1 MRFFNR
7 RVFRIIPMKDL
18 HLSGSLITGSLSG
31 RKKSLKNALAMNLRQ
46 ILKRRGLTVIELTK
60 LLRTRG
66 SDINNFAVRAW
77 LRLSEQRPTLPSA
90 LNLVILS
97 EVLGITIEELF
108 DMAPQESA
116 SFFRKLREPED
127 HLEREIVRV
136 ISAIQKEYDR
146 GKGDTEIVQQPLTTG
161 NEYAEDSGSPENDAA
176 RLDRRAYFYL
186 LTNDLVRFY
195 PEAIARDTALE
206 TQLIQQWEKKGNGSV
221 LDQACIYR
229 LPNKV
234 SDNSHVFNGIAEVVF
249 FRCAAQFLIDNVLR
263 NGITMGIAG
272 GKTVASI
279 MKLLPRTKK
288 LRGCNFFPLLRPTAV
303 FADTPL
309 GGASVIADV
318 LFRYGDLDVRM
329 PDDVDELK
337 NIEMRMNVA
346 DALLFS
352 LGGSERSS
360 IFNLLRRIRKTA
372 APEEQERLKNVLSGD
387 ILFHVYTR
395 SGKTLEEA
403 HAERSMVEEGEWA
416 LARELIPEMIVG
428 GGAPQLTQTQ
438 IAYKKHIADTRLD
451 LDFLK
456 AHAKRTGRRTI
467 LVVAGIDKLDIVK
480 VFIKRICGADMRFT
494 LITEQSLAR
503 ELAAYLA

>member
-1 MRFFNR
+1 
-7 RVFRIIPMKDL
+7 MKDL
-18 HLSGSLITGSLSG
+18 HLSSSGATESLSG
-31 RKKSLKNALAMNLRQ
+31 RKKSLKSTLAINLRQ
-46 ILKRRGLTVIELTK
+46 ILKRRGLTVVELTE
-60 LLRTRG
+60 LLRSKG

-77 LRLSEQRPTLPSA
+77 LRMSEQRPTLPSV

-97 EVLGITIEELF
+97 ETLGVTIEELF
-108 DMAPQESA
+108 NLTPQESA

-136 ISAIQKEYDR
+136 ISSIQKEYARSLTDP
-146 GKGDTEIVQQPLTTG
+146 ESVQRPLTTD
-161 NEYAEDSGSPENDAA
+161 NEYTVDDGSPENDAA
-176 RLDRRAYFYL
+176 RLDRRAYYYL

-195 PEAIARDTALE
+195 PEAIARDTTLE
-206 TQLIQQWEKKGNGSV
+206 KRLMQCWEKNGNGSV
-221 LDQACIYR
+221 LDQACIYK
-229 LPNKV
+229 LPNKAY
-234 SDNSHVFNGIAEVVF
+234 DNSYPFNGIAEVVF
-249 FRCAAQFLIDNVLR
+249 FRCAAQFLIDYVLR
-263 NGITMGIAG
+263 NGATMGIAG

-279 MKLLPRTKK
+279 MKLLPRSKK
-288 LRGCNFFPLLRPTAV
+288 LRGCTFFPLLRPSAFFT
-303 FADTPL
+303 DTPL

-329 PDDVDELK
+329 PDDVDERK
-337 NIEMRMNVA
+337 NIEMRINVA

-360 IFNLLRRIRKTA
+360 IFNLLRRIRKTT
-372 APEEQERLKNVLSGD
+372 APEEQERLKNVLAGD

-403 HAERSMVEEGEWA
+403 YTDRNGVQEGESA
-416 LARELIPEMIVG
+416 LARELIPDMVG
-428 GGAPQLTQTQ
+428 EGGVPQLTQMQ
-438 IAYKKHIADTRLD
+438 SAYKKYISDRRLD
-451 LDFLK
+451 LNFLR

-480 VFIKRICGADMRFT
+480 VFIQRICEADMRFT

-503 ELAAYLA
+503 ELVDHLS

>member
-1 MRFFNR
+1 
-7 RVFRIIPMKDL
+7 MKDL
-18 HLSGSLITGSLSG
+18 HLSGSMIEEGLSG
-31 RKKSLKNALAMNLRQ
+31 RKKSLKGALAVNLRQ
-46 ILKRRGLTVIELTK
+46 ILKRRALTVSELTT
-60 LLRTRG
+60 LLRNKG

-77 LRLSEQRPTLPSA
+77 LRMSEQRPTLPSA

-97 EVLGITIEELF
+97 EVLGVTIEELF
-108 DMAPQESA
+108 NLKPLESA

-146 GKGDTEIVQQPLTTG
+146 SIGDPDFIQQPLTTG
-161 NEYAEDSGSPENDAA
+161 NEYTGDDGSPENDAA
-176 RLDRRAYFYL
+176 RLDRRAYYYL
-186 LTNDLVRFY
+186 LTNDLVRFH

-206 TQLIQQWEKKGNGSV
+206 KQLIQRWEKKGNGST

-229 LPNKV
+229 LPNKAL
-234 SDNSHVFNGIAEVVF
+234 DISHVFNGIAEVVF
-249 FRCAAQFLIDNVLR
+249 FRCAAQFLIDYVLR
-263 NGITMGIAG
+263 NGATMGIAG

-288 LRGCNFFPLLRPTAV
+288 LRGCNFFPLLRPAAF

-329 PDDVDELK
+329 PDDVDERK
-337 NIEMRMNVA
+337 NIEMRINVA

-360 IFNLLRRIRKTA
+360 IFNLLRRIRKTT
-372 APEEQERLKNVLSGD
+372 APEEQERLKNFLAGD

-403 HAERSMVEEGEWA
+403 NADRNGVQEGEWA
-416 LARELIPEMIVG
+416 LARELIPETSIG
-428 GGAPQLTQTQ
+428 GSAPQLTQTQ
-438 IAYKKHIADTRLD
+438 AAYKKHISDTRLD
-451 LDFLK
+451 LGFLQ
-456 AHAKRTGRRTI
+456 AHAKRAGRRTI

-480 VFIKRICGADMRFT
+480 VFINRICGPDMRFT

-503 ELAAYLA
+503 ELAAYLS